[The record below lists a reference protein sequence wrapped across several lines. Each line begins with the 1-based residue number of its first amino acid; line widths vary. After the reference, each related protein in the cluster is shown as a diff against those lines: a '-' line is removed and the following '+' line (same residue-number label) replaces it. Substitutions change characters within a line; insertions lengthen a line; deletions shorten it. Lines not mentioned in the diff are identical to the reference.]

1 MQQIY
6 RETPM
11 PKCDFNKVATP
22 SELRHFAVTFF
33 HCKNDRIKKELYAH
47 DRNKGVQKNKNQ
59 N

>member
-1 MQQIY
+1 
-6 RETPM
+6 M